1 MRGGRK
7 SSDRGLGLSR
17 GQLLAVTAAACVAHA
32 SRLSYRPFP
41 YSSPSNDTT
50 GYRGARTRQPRPRI
64 SEDQVADLPTET
76 LDRVHRFAHGHV
88 VFARISSICPDWSPD
103 ARRRWHPNG
112 NGEHIRLNS
121 GESKFTPAPIN
132 AAFLE
137 PDTPRLMEASRAGY
151 RFRRSSSRAAAR
163 KYTHKP
169 VSHTSS

>member
-1 MRGGRK
+1 MREDRK
-7 SSDRGLGLSR
+7 SPDRGLRLSR
-17 GQLLAVTAAACVAHA
+17 IQLLAVSAAACVAHA

-41 YSSPSNDTT
+41 YSTPSDDTA
-50 GYRGARTRQPRPRI
+50 GCRGARTRRPRPRI

-76 LDRVHRFAHGHV
+76 PDRVHWYAHGHV
-88 VFARISSICPDWSPD
+88 VFVRVSSIHPDRSPD
-103 ARRRWHPNG
+103 ASQRWHPDG
-112 NGEHIRLNS
+112 DGKHIRLNS

-137 PDTPRLMEASRAGY
+137 PDVPRLMEASRAGY
-151 RFRRSSSRAAAR
+151 RFRRSSCGATAR